1 MIITIIIMK
10 ELCLLSHAS
19 TTCDRA
25 MGGTLCNAVH
35 KVFDTSQGIWDV
47 IYQIHFY
54 FLVNTN
60 YCLLVRMLSIMNT
73 KYSISFPFVCRLH
86 WIFQFSRFSDLISD
100 IKQAHY
106 PWKLTKSK
114 FMNIEPV
121 SIETLKFIK
130 ECRPFILLVVSFFF
144 NLSRFD
150 MKQRIF
156 VYSR

>member
-1 MIITIIIMK
+1 MKIQKKDLWTGLIIIITTTNIIIK

-100 IKQAHY
+100 ITLAY
-106 PWKLTKSK
+106 LPWKGTKSN
-114 FMNIEPV
+114 FMNIE
-121 SIETLKFIK
+121 TLKPIEKWIEF
-130 ECRPFILLVVSFFF
+130 
-144 NLSRFD
+144 
-150 MKQRIF
+150 
-156 VYSR
+156 

>member
-1 MIITIIIMK
+1 MMIIIK

-100 IKQAHY
+100 ITQAY
-106 PWKLTKSK
+106 LPWKETKSK
-114 FMNIEPV
+114 FMNIYW
-121 SIETLKFIK
+121 SQLKYELSFKHTKWGQKK
-130 ECRPFILLVVSFFF
+130 ERCGNILGL
-144 NLSRFD
+144 LSY
-150 MKQRIF
+150 IS
-156 VYSR
+156 YCSSL